1 RTAILVG
8 YPVAWIGAAVLAASA
23 TASDAA
29 HARYLQTANATCLN
43 VMRMLAANPRADVA
57 QMHASVVDV
66 ERTLRVLEPPADRRA
81 AHAGRH
87 VDDERAAA
95 HAAHARRALA
105 HLRDEVAAAY
115 GDLHGPVGG
124 DLHVRVAPE
133 PGARRVDRDRGEVLD
148 RQVEPV
154 GLGLGRRG

>member
-1 RTAILVG
+1 ATRRRQRLGDLIAGTVVTEAADHRHVPASERLRTAILVG

-81 AHAGRH
+81 AHAHLVAVIHR
-87 VDDERAAA
+87 ERA
-95 HAAHARRALA
+95 
-105 HLRDEVAAAY
+105 
-115 GDLHGPVGG
+115 
-124 DLHVRVAPE
+124 
-133 PGARRVDRDRGEVLD
+133 
-148 RQVEPV
+148 
-154 GLGLGRRG
+154 